1 MSNSPWSPAH
11 LGLWK
16 MGATV
21 TLTLSIIPE
30 LRGKVEVGVELQV
43 HWPGGWQI
51 CMPQA
56 DPGTVF

>member
-1 MSNSPWSPAH
+1 
-11 LGLWK
+11 

>member
-1 MSNSPWSPAH
+1 
-11 LGLWK
+11 

-30 LRGKVEVGVELQV
+30 LRGKVEVGVELQI